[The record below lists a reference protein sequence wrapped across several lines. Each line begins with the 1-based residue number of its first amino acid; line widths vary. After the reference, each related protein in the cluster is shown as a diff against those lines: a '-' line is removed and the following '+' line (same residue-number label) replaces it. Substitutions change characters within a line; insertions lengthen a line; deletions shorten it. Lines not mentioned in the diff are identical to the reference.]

1 MNEIRTSGA
10 KESSYGVFDDY
21 VIIESID
28 TNERILMRPEE
39 FEFLISQLFENWKKK
54 KSKYIQL
61 LKEWNECTG
70 FDDTEEKPSILLDV
84 KDTIHAIQ
92 LVEGVDKVTFA
103 TLTKIDLKLLLNF
116 FIKNQH
122 HKLKIWKE

>member
-1 MNEIRTSGA
+1 MNEIRTSGS
-10 KESSYGVFDDY
+10 KEYPYGAFDDY
-21 VIIESID
+21 VIIESVD
-28 TNERILMRPEE
+28 TDERILIRPEE
-39 FEFLISQLFENWKKK
+39 FAFLASQLFENWKKR

-70 FDDTEEKPSILLDV
+70 FDDIEENPSILLDI

-92 LVEGVDKVTFA
+92 LVEGVDKITFA
-103 TLTKIDLKLLLNF
+103 ALTKNDLKLLLDF
-116 FIKNQH
+116 FVQNQH